1 MIYVERGEIMLEKVD
16 LKRKVSKEDYKA
28 QIGTLKQELTDL
40 DGPIKEAGMPVIIL
54 FEGWGG
60 AGKGNIIS
68 KLILNFDPR
77 WFKVENT
84 QQPTPA
90 ELREPSMWRYWQ
102 NIPAAGQM
110 SIMDR
115 SWYQEVSAL
124 RIEGH
129 IDDLTNVRH
138 MNEINSFERGLTENG
153 YHIIKFFIHI
163 TQKEQ
168 KKECRNLPV
177 IRVLRGEFRIWIGR
191 EIRIMISG
199 LMYLNRHLSIL
210 IQHMPHGMS
219 YPEWMSTHVSSMFLQ
234 Q

>member
-168 KKECRNLPV
+168 K
-177 IRVLRGEFRIWIGR
+177 
-191 EIRIMISG
+191 
-199 LMYLNRHLSIL
+199 LSL
-210 IQHMPHGMS
+210 IHI
-219 YPEWMSTHVSSMFLQ
+219 
-234 Q
+234 